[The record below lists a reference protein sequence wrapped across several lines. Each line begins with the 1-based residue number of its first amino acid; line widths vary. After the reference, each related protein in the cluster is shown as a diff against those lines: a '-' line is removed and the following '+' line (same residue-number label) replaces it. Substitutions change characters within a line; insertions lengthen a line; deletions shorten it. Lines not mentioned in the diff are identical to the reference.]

1 MVDDGVEPVGPA
13 DEPVAA
19 PDTAACAPPID
30 EPIPEPATM
39 EVLLVEVE
47 PALVLLGATDGSPD
61 AYLVPAY
68 RFTAEDGTTL
78 DVPAVADEALAPPA
92 PASTTTSLDPNVS
105 TTTPSVDPCE
115 TVSAVTA
122 SPPPDCGIAEPIE
135 LPAGEEPVIGVGYY
149 VDVQVLD
156 GHCTWIT
163 AEVAGRLIENH
174 YDGFDLRSSKPHQRF
189 RQYFHSSAWC
199 HPVFGLVRRDVL
211 QKTGLIGN
219 FASSDK
225 VLLGELAVLGK
236 CYEYPEHLAYRRLH
250 PQISTEVHVTDESMQ
265 AWFDPNARKSVLT
278 PRWRRFVEL
287 GRAINRANISWKD
300 RLLCYGELVRFYVS
314 PGRVKGVF
322 KDLSQIFKFIPR
334 LFSKT

>member
-1 MVDDGVEPVGPA
+1 MNQQTATSIPIVSLGMPVYNGENFLESTLDSLLQQTYTNFELIITDNASTDRTEAICQAYAAKDKRIQYHRNPTN
-13 DEPVAA
+13 VGAA
-19 PDTAACAPPID
+19 PNYNLGFELSSGKYFKWVAHDDPCAPTYLEKCVQTLDAAPEAIMCYPRTILID
-30 EPIPEPATM
+30 EN
-39 EVLLVEVE
+39 
-47 PALVLLGATDGSPD
+47 D
-61 AYLVPAY
+61 
-68 RFTAEDGTTL
+68 
-78 DVPAVADEALAPPA
+78 
-92 PASTTTSLDPNVS
+92 
-105 TTTPSVDPCE
+105 
-115 TVSAVTA
+115 
-122 SPPPDCGIAEPIE
+122 
-135 LPAGEEPVIGVGYY
+135 
-149 VDVQVLD
+149 Q
-156 GHCTWIT
+156 
-163 AEVAGRLIENH
+163 LIENH
-174 YDGFDLRSSKPHQRF
+174 YDGFDLRSAKPHQRF

-225 VLLGELAVLGK
+225 VLLGELAILGK

-287 GRAINRANISWKD
+287 GRAINRANMSWKD